1 MRLGDL
7 VSGVDPALSG
17 RFADLEVSAIWDDS
31 RRVTPGSLF
40 AVFSGPSVCGE
51 NFIPQA
57 VEKGARVILISEG
70 ASSQWEKRFT
80 TVCFLKVS
88 DPRKVF
94 RGIVSNF
101 YGRPSDY
108 VRMIGVTGTNGKTT
122 ITYFL
127 ESILAVMGRSAGVV
141 GTVNSRVGG
150 KVIPSKNTTP
160 GMLDNQIFLHDLR
173 KAGIDYGVM
182 EVSSHA
188 LHQGRVDLIDFRGA
202 IFTNLTGDHLDY
214 HGTMEEYF
222 QAKSRLFTGLGKKAW
237 AVINNDDSYGQRLAG
252 MTTARVITYGI
263 TTASDVQA
271 EVEAF
276 DLTGSRIVI
285 RFFDEKIVLRTG
297 FIGLHNVYNILAA
310 FAAGLG
316 EGFPP
321 EKIKEGIESLR
332 WVPGRLE
339 RVEEGQDFFLFIDY
353 AHTDDGL
360 KNVLQSLQAVK
371 HHKIIAVF
379 GCGGDRDRTKRPRMG
394 QVACELADLSI
405 LTSDNPRTE
414 DPEAIIAEIVPGF
427 SKKTYEIVVD
437 REKAI
442 ERALDLADKNDIV
455 LLAGKGHET
464 YQVLKDKTIDF
475 VEKDIVV
482 RLLKEKMKRIERC

>member
-7 VSGVDPALSG
+7 VSGVDPILQG
-17 RFADLEVSAIWDDS
+17 RFSDLEISAIWDDS

-40 AVFSGPSVCGE
+40 AVFSGTSVRGE
-51 NFIPQA
+51 DFIPQA
-57 VEKGARVILISEG
+57 VEKGARVILMSEG
-70 ASSQWEKRFT
+70 ASPQWEKHYA
-80 TVCFLKVS
+80 TVCFLRVS

-94 RGIVSNF
+94 CRMILNF
-101 YGRPSDY
+101 YGRPSDRIR
-108 VRMIGVTGTNGKTT
+108 VIGVTGTNGKTT
-122 ITYFL
+122 ITYLL
-127 ESILAVMGRSAGVV
+127 ESVFGAMGRSVGVV
-141 GTVNSRVGG
+141 GTVNCRVGG
-150 KVIPSKNTTP
+150 RVVPSKNTTP
-160 GMLDNQIFLHDLR
+160 GMLDNQIFLHDLM
-173 KAGIDYGVM
+173 KEGIDYGVM

-222 QAKSRLFTGLGKKAW
+222 LAKSRLFTGLGKKAW
-237 AVINNDDSYGQRLAG
+237 AVLNNDDTYGQRLVG
-252 MTTARVITYGI
+252 MTNSRIITYGI

-271 EVEAF
+271 EIEEF
-276 DLTGSRIVI
+276 GLGGSRIMI
-285 RFFDEKIVLRTG
+285 RFFDEKIVIRSG
-297 FIGLHNVYNILAA
+297 FIGLHNVYNILAT

-321 EKIKEGIESLR
+321 EKIKQGIESLR

-339 RVEEGQDFFLFIDY
+339 RVEAGQDFFLFIDY

-360 KNVLQSLQAVK
+360 KNVLESLQAVK
-371 HHKIIAVF
+371 HNKIIVVF

-394 QVACELADLSI
+394 RVACELADLSI
-405 LTSDNPRTE
+405 LTSDNPRSE
-414 DPEAIIAEIVPGF
+414 DPDAIIAEIVPGF
-427 SKKTYEIVVD
+427 FKKTYEIVAD

-442 ERALDLADKNDIV
+442 ERALALAGRNDIV

-464 YQVLKDKTIDF
+464 YQVLKDQTIDF
-475 VEKDIVV
+475 VEKNIVL
-482 RLLKEKMKRIERC
+482 RCLKERKGCQDV

>member
-7 VSGVDPALSG
+7 LSGVDPILSG

-31 RRVTPGSLF
+31 RRVTPGSFFVVL
-40 AVFSGPSVCGE
+40 SGPSVRGE
-51 NFIPQA
+51 DFIPQA
-57 VEKGARVILISEG
+57 VEKGARVILLGMG
-70 ASSQWEKRFT
+70 AGSQWEKSYT
-80 TVCFLKVS
+80 TVCFLRVQ

-94 RGIVSNF
+94 RGIVLNF
-101 YGRPSDY
+101 YGRPSDH

-122 ITYFL
+122 ITYFM
-127 ESILAVMGRSAGVV
+127 ESILAAMGRSVGVV
-141 GTVNSRVGG
+141 GTVNCRVGG
-150 KVIPSKNTTP
+150 RVVPSKNTTP
-160 GMLDNQIFLHDLR
+160 GMLDNQIFLYDLV
-173 KAGIDYGVM
+173 KEGVDYGVM

-188 LHQGRVDLIDFRGA
+188 LHQGRVDLIDFRGG

-222 QAKSRLFTGLGKKAW
+222 QAKSRLFTGLNRKAY
-237 AVINNDDSYGQRLAG
+237 AVINKDDPYGRRLID
-252 MTTARVITYGI
+252 MISARVITYGVHEE
-263 TTASDVQA
+263 ADVKA
-271 EVEAF
+271 EIEEF
-276 DLTGSRIVI
+276 GLTGSRIMI
-285 RFFDEKIVLRTG
+285 KFFDEKIVLCTR

-321 EKIKEGIESLR
+321 EKIKEGLESLR

-339 RVEEGQDFFLFIDY
+339 RVEAGQDFFLFIDY

-371 HHKIIAVF
+371 HNKIIVVF
-379 GCGGDRDRTKRPRMG
+379 GCGGDRDRTKRVRMG
-394 QVACELADLSI
+394 RVAYELADLSI
-405 LTSDNPRTE
+405 LTSDNPRSE
-414 DPEAIIAEIVPGF
+414 DPVSIIEEIVPGF
-427 SKKTYEIVVD
+427 LKKTYEIVVD

-442 ERALDLADKNDIV
+442 ERALTLAQKNDIV

-475 VEKDIVV
+475 VEKDIVL
-482 RLLKEKMKRIERC
+482 RFLKEKTKRM